1 MFRWTTPFCAELVA
15 LGYRVVRFDNRDAGY
30 STHLDSHPAVDF
42 GALAAALQ
50 VDALGIGRAYIAG
63 QSMGGMIAQIMAGEH
78 KDRAL
83 SRTSIM
89 SSTRNPALPQAAPDA
104 MAMMIQPMP
113 DPSADRPGFLSRSSA
128 FARRITGT
136 GYAFDEGA
144 HHALVLEELDRG
156 YDPAGQTVR

>member
-1 MFRWTTPFCAELVA
+1 
-15 LGYRVVRFDNRDAGY
+15 
-30 STHLDSHPAVDF
+30 
-42 GALAAALQ
+42 
-50 VDALGIGRAYIAG
+50 
-63 QSMGGMIAQIMAGEH
+63 MGGMIAQIMASEH
-78 KDRAL
+78 KDRVL
-83 SRTSIM
+83 SLTSIM
-89 SSTRNPALPQAAPDA
+89 SSTGNPALPQAAPDA